1 MRSLLHSSVNI
12 MALTATASK
21 QLRRDVSKIIGMRNE
36 LVVTRLPSKTNI
48 TYTIVRFSVFE
59 ETFEPIA
66 KKLYKEGPECPR
78 IIVYCR
84 TCDDCSTLYLYFKD
98 FLGTKFTYPLGSP
111 DLPGFRLIDMYMSST
126 EKVVQE
132 EIVHLF
138 CVESSLR
145 LVVAT
150 VAFGMGVDCPNVRQV
165 IHYGSPS
172 DIVDYVQ
179 ETGRAGRDGLQSLAI
194 LIHKS
199 ARGKKSPDENMSVYL
214 GNKMTCRRDMLFGN
228 FDNYVRTYDGPLCL
242 CCDIC
247 YSQCMCSNCE
257 KNYTPFVR
265 IP

>member
-1 MRSLLHSSVNI
+1 
-12 MALTATASK
+12 
-21 QLRRDVSKIIGMRNE
+21 
-36 LVVTRLPSKTNI
+36 
-48 TYTIVRFSVFE
+48 
-59 ETFEPIA
+59 
-66 KKLYKEGPECPR
+66 
-78 IIVYCR
+78 
-84 TCDDCSTLYLYFKD
+84 
-98 FLGTKFTYPLGSP
+98 
-111 DLPGFRLIDMYMSST
+111 MSST

-179 ETGRAGRDGLQSLAI
+179 ETGRAGHDGLQSLAI